1 MKDVIV
7 KNLKKSF
14 GEKQVLRDFSAV
26 FKAGETTTVMGSS
39 GCGKTTL
46 LNLFMGFLSPDSGE
60 ISGIPDR
67 KSAVFQEDRLCEAF
81 HAVANIRMV
90 MENPSG
96 RAGKGPFGGNSDQK
110 ALQEEIEG
118 HLRSLGID
126 EDCFYKPVREFS
138 GGMKRRVAIARA
150 VLFGGDILFLDEP
163 FKGLDGDTKKLAISY
178 VKEHTKGRTVI
189 FVTHDREEAA
199 QMGGSL
205 IRMDRVAQV

>member
-1 MKDVIV
+1 MRDMIV
-7 KNLKKSF
+7 RNLNKAF
-14 GEKQVLRDFSAV
+14 GEKQVLKDFSAV
-26 FKAGETTTVMGSS
+26 FKAGEITTVMGSS

-46 LNLFMGFLSPDSGE
+46 LNLLMGFLSPDSGE
-60 ISGIPDR
+60 ISGVPDR

-90 MENPSG
+90 MGEPAG
-96 RAGKGPFGGNSDQK
+96 RTDRK

-118 HLRSLGID
+118 HLRSLGIE
-126 EDCFYKPVREFS
+126 EDSFYKPVREFS

-150 VLFGGDILFLDEP
+150 VLFDGDVLFLDEP
-163 FKGLDGDTKKLAISY
+163 FKGLDADTKKLAISY
-178 VKEHTKGRTVI
+178 VKEHTKGKTVV

-205 IRMDRVAQV
+205 IRMDRVAQNESSAAE